1 MVLVSIFV
9 CWSWCQ
15 VFVVGSGVSVC
26 LPVLVSVFVGWSWC
40 QCLLVLVS
48 VFVGWAWCQCLLVL
62 VSVFLGPGVNICF
75 SWCQCFLVL
84 VSVFVCWSWCTCSQG
99 YGDLQAAGC
108 EDCGLGLVDSGRT
121 EGAEEI
127 AVGKKFHSET
137 VRILNVTDP
146 QKLDKGCGCRVIIL
160 VAAYPEMTL
169 NRTSAD
175 GLTERRNADYAD
187 LLVNTVPCLTH
198 PPTAHLFHPPHVT
211 GRDPAIIAVRVYP
224 VCTVVSTHS
233 VIVVARRSSVVDGP
247 KHGQGLYI
255 PWS

>member
-1 MVLVSIFV
+1 MVLGSVFVGPGVCLFV
-9 CWSWCQ
+9 CWSR
-15 VFVVGSGVSVC
+15 
-26 LPVLVSVFVGWSWC
+26 C
-40 QCLLVLVS
+40 QCLLVGPGVS
-48 VFVGWAWCQCLLVL
+48 VCWSWCQCLLVL

-211 GRDPAIIAVRVYP
+211 GRDPAIIAVRLYP